1 MNFLLT
7 LIKAKWIFK
16 KPNKRK
22 VLIYDSMSIENGF
35 AEIFFS
41 GKNYEI
47 LDNRYKI
54 INIYVFFV
62 TLLTSGI
69 KNFKNN
75 YKKIFLKFVSP
86 KIVYTSIDNN
96 IGFYRL
102 KKIFPKAYY
111 ISDQNGIRDN
121 KFFLDC
127 KKFLKNGTE
136 KLVSDIFFCFGNND
150 KKKIHQ
156 IIKTKIFILGN
167 TKNNQILIKKN
178 DERIKKIIFISTGV
192 KHTEKIDNKIFSYL
206 IKFSEMCNYKLYFLD
221 KPKKKRENLI
231 RKKFKGKFNYHSSM
245 KFFDNYKIMKK
256 YALIVFA
263 ASTLGYEAFSKGLRC
278 VSFDHSKYHYDYKYP
293 KSGPFWGELKNFQS
307 LKHLIN
313 KVLNYDKL
321 AWRKIHAKYSKNILF
336 FDQRNSQK
344 RILIKQLLR
353 GNFV

>member
-1 MNFLLT
+1 MDYLKKIFNF
-7 LIKAKWIFK
+7 KIFVT
-16 KPNKRK
+16 KPKQNKIL
-22 VLIYDSMSIENGF
+22 VYDSVSEKF
-35 AEIFFS
+35 ANILFS
-41 GKNYEI
+41 KNSYSFYDVRFES
-47 LDNRYKI
+47 
-54 INIYVFFV
+54 INIYVLLKTFFN
-62 TLLTSGI
+62 SGLSNLI
-69 KNFKNN
+69 TN
-75 YKKIFLKFVSP
+75 YKLNYFRFVNP
-86 KIVYTSIDNN
+86 KIIYTSIDNN

-178 DERIKKIIFISTGV
+178 DERIKKIIFISTGA

-231 RKKFKGKFNYHSSM
+231 RKKFKGKFNYHSSI

-256 YALIVFA
+256 DALIVFA